1 LDFAYRYPFSQEA
14 KALVEGLKLS
24 RIEPRYLELGA
35 ERDIASFPEFLYFSE
50 FIGILLLWAGFFDAG
65 TFKRSFHL

>member
-1 LDFAYRYPFSQEA
+1 MIAAISYKRTRS
-14 KALVEGLKLS
+14 KKMLS
-24 RIEPRYLELGA
+24 IIAGVIVVSIAGTLY
-35 ERDIASFPEFLYFSE
+35 IASFPEFLYFSE